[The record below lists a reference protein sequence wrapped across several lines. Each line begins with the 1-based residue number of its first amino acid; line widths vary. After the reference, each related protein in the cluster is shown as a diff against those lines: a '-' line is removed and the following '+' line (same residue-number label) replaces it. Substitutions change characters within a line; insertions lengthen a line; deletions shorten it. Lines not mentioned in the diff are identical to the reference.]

1 MFPPPAWNSG
11 TIQGGIFTSS
21 CQLQKT
27 EIDGS
32 CFTPKWNSQ
41 PSLGT
46 MLLRKCRP
54 MWTTYRLWKKY
65 SYELI
70 TCIYLAIFL
79 SFVFLSTYLPIYI
92 VYIYS
97 YIYIWSFRCRCGQGD
112 VVTVTCPSE
121 FSRASGDTRFR
132 CGHGLNGGQWWRG
145 GQWRCLPLGK
155 AREVLKNHWNHW
167 KMVGFWWFNAEEWW
181 FRGIYGEFM
190 VIEARNM
197 LISWEFVGLN

>member
-97 YIYIWSFRCRCGQGD
+97 YIYIYDPSVVGVAKATWSPWLVLRSSAAPAATRASAAAMAWMAGSGD
-112 VVTVTCPSE
+112 V
-121 FSRASGDTRFR
+121 AANGDAFPWEKPGR
-132 CGHGLNGGQWWRG
+132 C
-145 GQWRCLPLGK
+145 
-155 AREVLKNHWNHW
+155 
-167 KMVGFWWFNAEEWW
+167 
-181 FRGIYGEFM
+181 
-190 VIEARNM
+190 
-197 LISWEFVGLN
+197 